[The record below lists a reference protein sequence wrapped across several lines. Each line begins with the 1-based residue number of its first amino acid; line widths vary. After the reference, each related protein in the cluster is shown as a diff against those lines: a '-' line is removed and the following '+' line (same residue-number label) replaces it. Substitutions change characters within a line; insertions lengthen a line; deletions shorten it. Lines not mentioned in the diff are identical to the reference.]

1 MLAAAVVFVVVAVA
15 VDVVVNLSF
24 AFSAGYFTEYL
35 CNWRIKVA
43 V

>member
-1 MLAAAVVFVVVAVA
+1 MLAAAVVFVVVVVVVV

-35 CNWRIKVA
+35 CN
-43 V
+43 